1 MGVNRR
7 DLLGIAVIGSVAA
20 TLPARASG
28 AKTSTKPATLA
39 IRNKAGRDY
48 GEALERLRDYAAAEL
63 DAIGLPGMTISVVDA
78 DGFTASLSVGWSD
91 VDKRLPVTPGQLFQI
106 GSISKSISG
115 LWLHAAQDKGLI
127 DLSAPVSRYLAG
139 VPLPAQTMTVQ
150 QLLNH
155 AGGLAHDAPV
165 FPRTPD
171 GKLWTG
177 FKPGAR
183 MSYSNIGY
191 AMLGLI
197 IGNVSGK
204 PHFRALE
211 DDVLKPLGMTG
222 ATAHIRTADRDR
234 YAMGYVPIREDGVA
248 MSRAALIPGPWTE
261 SDNAAG
267 AVAASADG
275 MAGYLRYLLAL
286 GAGKGGPLMSDAAA
300 KKMLADDITSSEFGS
315 DARYASG
322 IATVQIDGKPALHHT
337 GGMTLFSSAFHADP
351 VAGVAC
357 FASVNGRLI
366 SYRPRL
372 TTIYAIQLMRAV
384 VAGTALPPPPDPIGF
399 RRVPTPERYAGTFV
413 GPEGR
418 SVTLRATG
426 AGLVLADKN
435 GEGRIELSGKDSLA
449 TDHPGYAAHQLDFE
463 GAKADRF
470 WWGDTL
476 FGRDA
481 APPQPIAVAAL
492 KPLAGDYSSSDG
504 TFVVLARGGT
514 LVAEGAGEFVRRPG
528 GFWSPKE
535 DVGGVTRVWFDG
547 AVNGVPSRLI
557 FCGMD
562 FIRIT

>member
-7 DLLGIAVIGSVAA
+7 DLLGMAAIGTVAA
-20 TLPARASG
+20 TLPATAG
-28 AKTSTKPATLA
+28 AAKPPATLA
-39 IRNKAGRDY
+39 IRNRTGRDY

-63 DAIGLPGMTISVVDA
+63 DAVGLPGMTISVVDA
-78 DGFTASLSVGWSD
+78 DGFAASMTVGWSD
-91 VDKRLPVTPGQLFQI
+91 IDKREPVRPDQLFQI
-106 GSISKSISG
+106 GSISKSITG
-115 LWLHAAQDKGLI
+115 LWLHAAADKGRV
-127 DLSAPVSRYLAG
+127 DLNAPVSRYLTG
-139 VPLPAQTMTVQ
+139 VPLPAQPMTVL

-177 FKPGAR
+177 FKPGAP

-197 IGNVSGK
+197 IEKVSGRS
-204 PHFRALE
+204 HVEALE
-211 DDVLKPLGMTG
+211 QDVLKPLGMTA
-222 ATAHIRTADRDR
+222 ATAHIRTADRGL
-234 YAMGYVPIREDGVA
+234 YATGYVPFREDGVT
-248 MSRAALIPGPWTE
+248 MSRAQLIPGPWSE

-275 MAGYLRYLLAL
+275 MAGYLRYVLAL

-300 KKMLADDITSSEFGS
+300 KKMLAAEIETTEFGPGS
-315 DARYASG
+315 RYASG
-322 IATVQIDGKPALHHT
+322 FATVQIDGKPALHHT

-372 TTIYAIQLMRAV
+372 TSNYAVRLMRAV
-384 VAGTALPPPPDPIGF
+384 VAGTALPPPPDSFAF
-399 RRVPTPERYAGTFV
+399 RRVPTPEGYAGTFV
-413 GPEGR
+413 GPNDR
-418 SVTLRATG
+418 SVTLRDTG
-426 AGLVLADKN
+426 NGLVLSDKG
-435 GEGRIELSGKDSLA
+435 GEGRVELVGKGSLG
-449 TDHPGYAAHQLDFE
+449 TDHPGYAAHPLDF
-463 GAKADRF
+463 ADKKDRF
-470 WWGDTL
+470 WWGGEL
-476 FGRDA
+476 FGRGA
-481 APPQPIAVAAL
+481 ALSQPAPAAAL
-492 KPLAGDYSSSDG
+492 KPLLGEYASVEGN
-504 TFVVLARGGT
+504 FIVLARGSA
-514 LVAEGAGEFVRRPG
+514 LVIDGMGEVIRRPA

-535 DVGGVTRVWFDG
+535 DVGGVTRIWFDA

-562 FIRIT
+562 FIRIA

>member
-1 MGVNRR
+1 MGMNRR
-7 DLLGIAVIGSVAA
+7 DLLGLAVIGGVAA
-20 TLPARASG
+20 TLPAPAIAG
-28 AKTSTKPATLA
+28 ATKTPATLA
-39 IRNKAGRDY
+39 IRNKSGRDY
-48 GEALERLRDYAAAEL
+48 GAALERLRDYAAAEL
-63 DAIGLPGMTISVVDA
+63 DAVGLPGMTISIVDVE
-78 DGFTASLSVGWSD
+78 GFTASLSVGWSD
-91 VDKRLPVTPGQLFQI
+91 VDKRLPVTPDQLFQI

-139 VPLPAQTMTVQ
+139 VPLPAQPMTVH

-197 IGNVSGK
+197 IGKVSGK
-204 PHFRALE
+204 PHFQALE

-222 ATAHIRTADRDR
+222 ATAHIRTADRGR
-234 YAMGYVPIREDGVA
+234 YATGYVPIREDGVV

-275 MAGYLRYLLAL
+275 MAGYLRYVLAL

-300 KKMLADDITSSEFGS
+300 KKMLAEDITSSEFGAG
-315 DARYASG
+315 ARYASG

-351 VAGVAC
+351 AAGVAC

-384 VAGTALPPPPDPIGF
+384 VAGTALPPPPDPIAF
-399 RRVPTPERYAGTFV
+399 RRVPTPEHYAGTFT
-413 GPEGR
+413 GPDGR

-426 AGLVLADKN
+426 TGLVLADRN
-435 GEGRIELSGKDSLA
+435 GVGRVELAGKDSLA
-449 TDHPGYAAHQLDFE
+449 TDHPGYAAHQLDFD
-463 GAKADRF
+463 GDKADRF
-470 WWGDTL
+470 WWGDIL
-476 FGRDA
+476 FGRGA
-481 APPQPIAVAAL
+481 ALPQPVAAAAL
-492 KPLAGDYSSSDG
+492 KPLTGEYSSSDG
-504 TFVVLARGGT
+504 TFVVLARGSA

-535 DVGGVTRVWFDG
+535 DAGGVTRVWFDG

-562 FIRIT
+562 FTRIS

>member
-7 DLLGIAVIGSVAA
+7 DLLGMAAIGTVAA
-20 TLPARASG
+20 TLPAMASA
-28 AKTSTKPATLA
+28 AKAPATLA
-39 IRNKAGRDY
+39 IRNKTGRDY

-63 DAIGLPGMTISVVDA
+63 DAVGLPGMTISIVDSE
-78 DGFTASLSVGWSD
+78 GFAASLAVGWSD
-91 VDKRLPVTPGQLFQI
+91 VDKREPVRPDQLFQI

-115 LWLHAAQDKGLI
+115 LWLHAAADKGLV
-127 DLSAPVSRYLAG
+127 DLNAPVSRYLTG
-139 VPLPAQTMTVQ
+139 VPLPAQPMTVL

-165 FPRTPD
+165 FPHTPD

-197 IGNVSGK
+197 IDKVSGK
-204 PHFRALE
+204 PHYRALE

-222 ATAHIRTADRDR
+222 ATAHIRTADRGL
-234 YAMGYVPIREDGVA
+234 YATGYVPFREDGVA
-248 MSRAALIPGPWTE
+248 MSRAQLIPGPWSE

-275 MAGYLRYLLAL
+275 MAGYLRYVLAL

-300 KKMLADDITSSEFGS
+300 KKMLAAEIATTEFGPGS
-315 DARYASG
+315 RYASG
-322 IATVQIDGKPALHHT
+322 FATVQIDGKPALHHT

-366 SYRPRL
+366 SYRPRQ
-372 TTIYAIQLMRAV
+372 TSSYAVRLMRAV
-384 VAGTALPPPPDPIGF
+384 VAGTALPPAPDTFAF
-399 RRVPTPERYAGTFV
+399 RRVPTPETYAGTFV
-413 GPEGR
+413 GPDGR
-418 SVTLRATG
+418 SVTLRTTNV
-426 AGLVLADKN
+426 GLVLADKD
-435 GEGRIELSGKDSLA
+435 GEGRIELAGKGSLG
-449 TDHPGYAAHQLDFE
+449 TDHPGYAAHPLDFD
-463 GAKADRF
+463 GKTDRF
-470 WWGDTL
+470 WWGDQL
-476 FGRDA
+476 FGRGA
-481 APPQPIAVAAL
+481 ALSQPTAAAAL
-492 KPLAGDYSSSDG
+492 KPLVGEYSSGDG
-504 TFVVLARGGT
+504 NFVVLARGTT
-514 LVAEGAGEFVRRPG
+514 LIAEGAGEIVRRPG

-535 DVGGVTRVWFDG
+535 DAGGVTRVWFD
-547 AVNGVPSRLI
+547 APVNGRPSRLI

-562 FIRIT
+562 FIRIS

>member
-7 DLLGIAVIGSVAA
+7 HLLGMAAAGTVAA
-20 TLPARASG
+20 SLPAMASA
-28 AKTSTKPATLA
+28 AKPPATLS
-39 IRNKAGRDY
+39 IRNKSGRDY

-63 DAIGLPGMTISVVDA
+63 DAVGLPGMTISLVDA
-78 DGFTASLSVGWSD
+78 QGFAASLCIGWSD
-91 VDKRLPVTPGQLFQI
+91 VDKRVAVDADQLFQI
-106 GSISKSISG
+106 GSISKSITG

-127 DLSAPVSRYLAG
+127 DLNAPVSRYLTG
-139 VPLPAQTMTVQ
+139 VPLPAQPMTVL

-197 IGNVSGK
+197 IGEVSGK
-204 PHFRALE
+204 SHVQALE
-211 DDVLKPLGMTG
+211 EDVLRPLGMTG
-222 ATAHIRTADRDR
+222 ATAHIRTADRGR
-234 YAMGYVPIREDGVA
+234 YATGYVPFREDGAA
-248 MSRAALIPGPWTE
+248 MSRAALIVGPWTE

-275 MAGYLRYLLAL
+275 MAGYLRYVLAL

-300 KKMLADDITSSEFGS
+300 RKLLAADIASSEFGPG
-315 DARYASG
+315 ARYASG
-322 IATVQIDGKPALHHT
+322 FGTVQIDGKPALHHT

-351 VAGVAC
+351 AAGVAC
-357 FASVNGRLI
+357 FASVNGRLV
-366 SYRPRL
+366 SYRPRQ
-372 TTIYAIQLMRAV
+372 TSIYAIQLMRAV
-384 VAGTALPPPPDPIGF
+384 AAGAALPPPPDPLAF
-399 RRVPTPERYAGTFV
+399 RRVPKPERYAGTFV
-413 GPEGR
+413 GPNGR
-418 SVTLRATG
+418 SVTLRATDT
-426 AGLVLADKN
+426 GLVLADGR
-435 GEGRIELSGKDSLA
+435 GEGRVELAGQASLA
-449 TDHPGYAAHQLDFE
+449 TDHPAYAAHQLDFE
-463 GAKADRF
+463 GEAADRF
-470 WWGDTL
+470 WWGGTL
-476 FGRDA
+476 FGRGA
-481 APPQPIAVAAL
+481 APRQPVAAAAL
-492 KPLAGDYSSSDG
+492 KPLAGEYGGTEG
-504 TFVVLARGGT
+504 TFAVLVRGNT
-514 LVAEGAGEFVRRPG
+514 LVAEGMGEFVRRPA

-562 FIRIT
+562 FTRIV